1 MNSFKQPEIFY
12 QEDAEGIARGI
23 PFVNVESLDAIPK
36 LLFIGSAIE
45 SNDKNEEGETIVD
58 FVMNSY
64 YNSSAI
70 KKILSEEEYTKL
82 RVGLGLVK
90 E

>member
-12 QEDAEGIARGI
+12 QEDAEGITNGI
-23 PFVNVESLDAIPK
+23 PFVNVKSVDTIPQI
-36 LLFIGSAIE
+36 LFIGSAIE
-45 SNDKNEEGETIVD
+45 SNDKNEEGEAIVD
-58 FVMNSY
+58 FIMNSY

-70 KKILSEEEYTKL
+70 KSVLSEEEFKKL
-82 RVGLGLVK
+82 RTGLGLIK